1 MKEFKTVEEL
11 RNDEELQSM
20 CRSEWRKV
28 KLNGKE
34 VYACTTDQQYEDI
47 ICSGIYEMIENLFEH
62 FEISTE
68 DLFISDFVPDMR
80 DLILG
85 NLKEN
90 EIEFVDMYEE
100 Y

>member
-1 MKEFKTVEEL
+1 MKEFKTLEEL
-11 RNDEELQSM
+11 RNDEELQYM
-20 CRSEWRKV
+20 GRYQWRKV
-28 KLNGKE
+28 KVNGKE

-47 ICSGIYEMIENLFEH
+47 ICSGIYEMLENLFKH

-68 DLFISDFVPDMR
+68 NLFISDFIPDMR
-80 DLILG
+80 DLIIG

-90 EIEFVDMYEE
+90 EIEFVDVYEE

>member
-11 RNDEELQSM
+11 RNDEELKYMGRYQ
-20 CRSEWRKV
+20 WRKV

-47 ICSGIYEMIENLFEH
+47 ICGGIYDMLYNLFKH
-62 FEISTE
+62 FDISTE
-68 DLFISDFVPDMR
+68 DMFISDFIPDMR

-90 EIEFVDMYEE
+90 GIEFVNVYEE

>member
-1 MKEFKTVEEL
+1 MKEFKTVEEM

-20 CRSEWRKV
+20 CRSEWQKV
-28 KLNGKE
+28 KINGKE
-34 VYACTTDQQYEDI
+34 MFACTTDQQYEDI
-47 ICSGIYEMIENLFEH
+47 ICSGIYNMLCELFEH
-62 FEISTE
+62 FESSTE
-68 DLFISDFVPDMR
+68 DLFVSGLVFDMR

-90 EIEFVDMYEE
+90 GIEFVDVYEE